1 MAAKYVNKYRAMPV
15 QAKASFW
22 FLICAFL
29 QRGIS
34 AITTPIFTRL
44 MTTFEYG
51 QYSVFTSWMSIAA
64 CFITLNIYGGV
75 YVQGLVKFENQ
86 REQFASSFQGL
97 NLSLT
102 VIWLGIYILFPVNG
116 INCWGLLLDRVC

>member
-86 REQFASSFQGL
+86 REQFIADSYMAWYLHSF
-97 NLSLT
+97 
-102 VIWLGIYILFPVNG
+102 F
-116 INCWGLLLDRVC
+116 R

>member
-44 MTTFEYG
+44 LSTSEYG
-51 QYSVFTSWMSIAA
+51 QYNVYTSWMSVLIV
-64 CFITLNIYGGV
+64 IVTLNLYCGV
-75 YVQGLVKFENQ
+75 YSRGLVKFEDE
-86 REQFASSFQGL
+86 RSSFTSALQGL
-97 NLSLT
+97 TITLVL
-102 VIWLGIYILFPVNG
+102 IWTAIYLIFHN
-116 INCWGLLLDRVC
+116 

>member
-64 CFITLNIYGGV
+64 CFITCLLYTSLVFAEVEVIYRRSM
-75 YVQGLVKFENQ
+75 KNME
-86 REQFASSFQGL
+86 A
-97 NLSLT
+97 
-102 VIWLGIYILFPVNG
+102 
-116 INCWGLLLDRVC
+116 VC